1 MSTDVQ
7 PPSEAADEEVAAQTA
22 ATAAPEVIAD
32 SFGEYAKIWW
42 TRVRSGDSG
51 ALPVILG
58 LVAIVVYF
66 QARSSLF
73 LSAGNLVNLIEQAA
87 WIVMLGMAEVFV
99 LLLGE
104 IDLSIGFSSVIGAVF
119 TAWLLVPPNPAPWP
133 LAVLVGLAFP
143 AFYGLIQ
150 GVIITW
156 LRLPSFVVTLAG
168 QLAGLGILLEVIN
181 TAAPGSGGTIRLY
194 SNVLSDIEG
203 GAMSPLAGWIV
214 MAAAVVLG
222 GALLVTRDGRRRAG
236 GLAAPPPS
244 VTWLKVAAM
253 ALAGV
258 VVVLIGNTNR
268 GAGLVVV
275 RGVPWVILV
284 VLVVLV
290 AWSFLLG
297 RTRFGRYIYAIG
309 GNAEAARRAGI
320 NLSRVRVLAFVLT
333 GVTAGI
339 TGIILAS
346 ELGSISSN
354 VNGGQN
360 VLYAVAAAVIG
371 GVSLFGGRGKMLGA
385 VLGGLIVAVIYN
397 GLQLLGLGAA
407 PQAIWTAIVLLA
419 AVTVDTVARRS
430 QTNRLPKKN
439 FIPNGPGCMP
449 RPRWADT
456 TYAPCRSVL
465 GRDDHRAGGLVPGDP
480 RRPARPGAARRP
492 ALQRRRR
499 PGRPVQRDALR
510 TARRARAAGARRGH
524 QVPHRAGPADQG
536 DGDPGRGAGLG
547 QRVRAW
553 LTRADRA

>member
-1 MSTDVQ
+1 VSTDVQ
-7 PPSEAADEEVAAQTA
+7 PPEADEVAAQTA

-32 SFGEYAKIWW
+32 NFGEYAKIWW

-66 QARSSLF
+66 QARNSLF

-87 WIVMLGMAEVFV
+87 WIVTLGMAEVFV

-104 IDLSIGFSSVIGAVF
+104 IDLSIGYSSVIGAVF

-143 AFYGLIQ
+143 VVYGLIQ

-168 QLAGLGILLEVIN
+168 QLAGLGILLEIIN

-194 SNVLSDIEG
+194 NNVLIDIEG

-214 MAAAVVLG
+214 MAAAVVL
-222 GALLVTRDGRRRAG
+222 AAVLLVGRDTRRRAG

-244 VTWLKVAAM
+244 VTWLKVAAI
-253 ALAGV
+253 AIAGV

-275 RGVPWVILV
+275 KGVPWVILV

-290 AWSFLLG
+290 AWTFLLG

-320 NLSRVRVLAFVLT
+320 NLSRIRVLAFALT
-333 GVTAGI
+333 GLTAGI

-430 QTNRLPKKN
+430 QT
-439 FIPNGPGCMP
+439 
-449 RPRWADT
+449 
-456 TYAPCRSVL
+456 
-465 GRDDHRAGGLVPGDP
+465 
-480 RRPARPGAARRP
+480 
-492 ALQRRRR
+492 
-499 PGRPVQRDALR
+499 R
-510 TARRARAAGARRGH
+510 T
-524 QVPHRAGPADQG
+524 
-536 DGDPGRGAGLG
+536 
-547 QRVRAW
+547 
-553 LTRADRA
+553 

>member
-1 MSTDVQ
+1 
-7 PPSEAADEEVAAQTA
+7 
-22 ATAAPEVIAD
+22 
-32 SFGEYAKIWW
+32 
-42 TRVRSGDSG
+42 
-51 ALPVILG
+51 
-58 LVAIVVYF
+58 
-66 QARSSLF
+66 
-73 LSAGNLVNLIEQAA
+73 
-87 WIVMLGMAEVFV
+87 
-99 LLLGE
+99 
-104 IDLSIGFSSVIGAVF
+104 
-119 TAWLLVPPNPAPWP
+119 VPPNPAPWP

-143 AFYGLIQ
+143 VVYGLIQ

-168 QLAGLGILLEVIN
+168 QLAGLGILLEIIN

-194 SNVLSDIEG
+194 SSVLLDIEG
-203 GAMSPLAGWIV
+203 GAMSPLASWIV

-222 GALLVTRDGRRRAG
+222 AVVLVGRDTRRRAG

-253 ALAGV
+253 AIAGV

-284 VLVVLV
+284 VLVVVV

-297 RTRFGRYIYAIG
+297 RTRFGRYMYAIG

-320 NLSRVRVLAFVLT
+320 NLSRIRVGAFALT
-333 GVTAGI
+333 GLTAGV

-385 VLGGLIVAVIYN
+385 ILGGLIVAVIYN

-430 QTNRLPKKN
+430 QT
-439 FIPNGPGCMP
+439 
-449 RPRWADT
+449 
-456 TYAPCRSVL
+456 
-465 GRDDHRAGGLVPGDP
+465 
-480 RRPARPGAARRP
+480 
-492 ALQRRRR
+492 
-499 PGRPVQRDALR
+499 R
-510 TARRARAAGARRGH
+510 T
-524 QVPHRAGPADQG
+524 
-536 DGDPGRGAGLG
+536 
-547 QRVRAW
+547 
-553 LTRADRA
+553 

>member
-7 PPSEAADEEVAAQTA
+7 PPPEAADEEVAAQA
-22 ATAAPEVIAD
+22 ASAAPEVMAD
-32 SFGEYAKIWW
+32 TFGEYVKIWW

-66 QARSSLF
+66 QARNSLF

-87 WIVMLGMAEVFV
+87 WIVTLGMAEVFV

-104 IDLSIGFSSVIGAVF
+104 IDLSIGYSSVIGAVF

-133 LAVLVGLAFP
+133 LAVLAGLAFP
-143 AFYGLIQ
+143 VVYGLIQ

-168 QLAGLGILLEVIN
+168 QLAGLGLLLEIIN

-194 SNVLSDIEG
+194 SSVLLDIEG
-203 GAMSPLAGWIV
+203 GAMSPLASWIV

-222 GALLVTRDGRRRAG
+222 AVVLVGRDTRRRAG

-253 ALAGV
+253 AIAGV

-284 VLVVLV
+284 VLVVVV

-297 RTRFGRYIYAIG
+297 RTRFGRYMYAIG

-320 NLSRVRVLAFVLT
+320 NLSRIRVGAFALT
-333 GVTAGI
+333 GLTAGI

-430 QTNRLPKKN
+430 QISR
-439 FIPNGPGCMP
+439 
-449 RPRWADT
+449 
-456 TYAPCRSVL
+456 
-465 GRDDHRAGGLVPGDP
+465 
-480 RRPARPGAARRP
+480 
-492 ALQRRRR
+492 
-499 PGRPVQRDALR
+499 
-510 TARRARAAGARRGH
+510 
-524 QVPHRAGPADQG
+524 
-536 DGDPGRGAGLG
+536 
-547 QRVRAW
+547 
-553 LTRADRA
+553 